1 MASRFQE
8 ASLVTSPSYPNAVVW
23 SSENLIAVA
32 AGHLVIILNPALPG
46 GPRGLI
52 SIPNAEPYQIGLV
65 RSQDNTK
72 CVSLSEDVF
81 ADLLIGGLLPSSVKR
96 ERHPCARSL
105 SWSDIGMS
113 PNHGCLLAVC
123 TAEGRVK
130 LYRPPYSDFCA
141 EWIEIV
147 DITDLLYEN
156 LSSMNFGESNNP
168 STSLSKDQVEQHD
181 HEEDER
187 ISTLKAC
194 KRRRTRGDKIKMHE
208 KSDTDQASCSK
219 QDSRTVQNVLEI
231 EAYEQP
237 SNAKYCHYL
246 PKGPKKF
253 SQEINPETY
262 VAREALLSSLSV
274 AWSSLL
280 RFSSEG
286 SSCENMLRFSLLAIG
301 SKSGSVSI
309 WKVHAPECYHI
320 ERGTV
325 TPNVEL
331 TAIIQAHSSW
341 VSTMS
346 WGIFGCDS
354 SNPQV
359 VLATGSCDGSVN
371 IWMSNKEDLQKSA
384 EVYKSSFFLLKQVV
398 TVNLV
403 PVSTLSFVVNK
414 HSNTMHLAIGKGSGS
429 LEVWKSDI
437 STRKFEQ
444 VASANAHDQ
453 VVTGLAWS
461 YDGRCLYSCSQ
472 DNYVRNW
479 ILSENTI
486 SEVPI
491 PANTTGLSSTTD
503 LPDDFLSCLGVALSP
518 GNLAVALVRSFN
530 AELLNPMYQARSQ
543 KAAVEFI
550 WNGAQQSG
558 ESEDSSETIT
568 EAILGFSKN
577 ELAYW
582 EFNLLWSLKEFKDLN
597 KPLVLWDMIA
607 AMLAFKQS
615 MPEFVELVITKW
627 LSVSYLGFH
636 ADIPMEDLVPK
647 IYKSF
652 SDVPSRLL
660 HILNV
665 ISRRVMLSDLKTEE
679 INRKLQGQRT
689 NSEEEI
695 DLWLKLLEGSERE
708 LRERLVGLSF
718 SAYLTAESSLGTGST
733 STGNWRPAGLS
744 QLQQW
749 VEIDHNIVHSQLETL
764 SAEVKSS
771 LTRSTSSSET
781 ALEEEKCP
789 YCEAPVYFHSPEEA
803 FCESPHQNKKNSKD
817 RERRDQGHKL
827 ERCCVSMQVC
837 PPAPLWFCK
846 CCNRLTSELAP
857 ETLFALPS
865 FPNDLKSLPETAPS
879 KPFCLF
885 CGILLQRKQPE
896 FLLSASPV

>member
-8 ASLVTSPSYPNAVVW
+8 ASLVTSPSYPNAVAW
-23 SSENLIAVA
+23 SPENLIAVA

-52 SIPNAEPYQIGLV
+52 SFPNAEPYQIGKV
-65 RSQDNTK
+65 RY
-72 CVSLSEDVF
+72 E
-81 ADLLIGGLLPSSVKR
+81 DLLTGGLLPSSLKR
-96 ERHPCARSL
+96 ERHPCVRSL
-105 SWSDIGMS
+105 SWSDLGMS
-113 PNHGCLLAVC
+113 ENYGCFLAVC
-123 TAEGRVK
+123 SAEGRVK
-130 LYRPPYSDFCA
+130 LYRPPFSDFSA
-141 EWIEIV
+141 EWVEIV
-147 DITDLLYEN
+147 DVSDLLYEN
-156 LSSMNFGESNNP
+156 LLSMNFGESNNNP
-168 STSLSKDQVEQHD
+168 STSVSKEQVVQHD
-181 HEEDER
+181 QEEDIR
-187 ISTLKAC
+187 IPILRTR
-194 KRRRTRGDKIKMHE
+194 KRRRTSVDKNLHE
-208 KSDTDQASCSK
+208 MDTTDQASCSK
-219 QDSRTVQNVLEI
+219 QDSQTVNNVLAI
-231 EAYEQP
+231 ELYEQP
-237 SNAKYCHYL
+237 SNHSL
-246 PKGPKKF
+246 PKAPKKCTR
-253 SQEINPETY
+253 EISPEKY
-262 VAREALLSSLSV
+262 VSREALLSSLSV

-280 RFSSEG
+280 TFPTEG
-286 SSCENMLRFSLLAIG
+286 SPFENLLRFSLLAIG
-301 SKSGSVSI
+301 SKSGCVSI
-309 WKVHAPECYHI
+309 WKVHAPECYNI
-320 ERGTV
+320 ERCNV
-325 TPNVEL
+325 SPNVEL

-346 WGIFGCDS
+346 WGVIGRDS
-354 SNPQV
+354 SNPQI
-359 VLATGSCDGSVN
+359 VLVTGSCDGSVK
-371 IWMSNKEDLQKSA
+371 IWMSNQEDLQKSV
-384 EVYKSSFFLLKQVV
+384 EVYTSSFSLLKEVV
-398 TVNLV
+398 AVNLV
-403 PVSTLSFVVNK
+403 PVSTLSFVVNNY
-414 HSNTMHLAIGKGSGS
+414 SSAMHLAIGKGSGS
-429 LEVWKSDI
+429 FEVWKCEI

-444 VASANAHDQ
+444 IASTNAHDQ

-491 PANTTGLSSTTD
+491 PANIPGLSSTSD

-530 AELLNPMYQARSQ
+530 VELLNPMYQARSQ

-558 ESEDSSETIT
+558 ESDDSSETIT

-577 ELAYW
+577 EYAYW
-582 EFNLLWSLKEFKDLN
+582 ESNLLWSLNEFKDYS

-647 IYKSF
+647 ISKRL

-665 ISRRVMLSDLKTEE
+665 ISRRVMLSELKTEE
-679 INRKLQGQRT
+679 INRKLQGQRG

-695 DLWLKLLEGSERE
+695 DLWLKLLHESERE

-718 SAYLTAESSLGTGST
+718 SAYLTAESSLGTDSPSSET
-733 STGNWRPAGLS
+733 WRPAGLA
-744 QLQQW
+744 QMQQW
-749 VEIDHNIVHSQLETL
+749 VEINHDVIPSQLQTL
-764 SAEVKSS
+764 SLEVKSS
-771 LTRSTSSSET
+771 LARSTNSKET
-781 ALEEEKCP
+781 TSEEENCP
-789 YCEAPVYFHSPEEA
+789 YCAAPVNFNSPEEA
-803 FCESPHQNKKNSKD
+803 ICESPHQNKKKARS
-817 RERRDQGHKL
+817 DQGHKL

-837 PPAPLWFCK
+837 PPTPLWFCK
-846 CCNRLTSELAP
+846 CCNRLTLELAP

-865 FPNDLKSLPETAPS
+865 FPSDLKLLPESSSSKVAL
-879 KPFCLF
+879 KPFCLL
-885 CGILLQRKQPE
+885 CGILLQRKQLD

>member
-8 ASLVTSPSYPNAVVW
+8 ASLVTSPSYPNAVAW

-32 AGHLVIILNPALPG
+32 AGHLVIIINPALPT

-52 SIPNAEPYQIGLV
+52 TISDAELYQIGRV
-65 RSQDNTK
+65 RSQD
-72 CVSLSEDVF
+72 
-81 ADLLIGGLLPSSVKR
+81 LLTGGLLPSSLKR
-96 ERHPCARSL
+96 ERSPCVRSL
-105 SWSDIGMS
+105 SWSEIGMS

-147 DITDLLYEN
+147 DISKMLYEN
-156 LSSMNFGESNNP
+156 LSSMNFGESKNP
-168 STSLSKDQVEQHD
+168 STSLSKDQVVEHD

-187 ISTLKAC
+187 ISSLKAR
-194 KRRRTRGDKIKMHE
+194 KRRKTSANNINLHE
-208 KSDTDQASCSK
+208 KNYTDRASCSK
-219 QDSRTVQNVLEI
+219 QDSKAEHNVLEI
-231 EAYEQP
+231 EVYKQA
-237 SNAKYCHYL
+237 SNGQDRRSL
-246 PKGPKKF
+246 PKALKKC
-253 SQEINPETY
+253 SQEISPQTY
-262 VAREALLSSLSV
+262 VSREALLSSHSV

-280 RFSSEG
+280 RFSSE
-286 SSCENMLRFSLLAIG
+286 SSCGNMLRFSLLAIG

-320 ERGTV
+320 ERSNV
-325 TPNVEL
+325 SPMVEL
-331 TAIIQAHSSW
+331 TAIVQTHSSW

-359 VLATGSCDGSVN
+359 VLVTGSCDGSVK
-371 IWMSNKEDLQKSA
+371 IWMSNKEDLQNSV
-384 EVYKSSFFLLKQVV
+384 EVYKSSFFLLKEVV
-398 TVNLV
+398 AVNPV
-403 PVSTLSFVVNK
+403 QVSTLSFVV
-414 HSNTMHLAIGKGSGS
+414 SNHYNAMHLAIGKGSGS
-429 LEVWKSDI
+429 FEVWKCEI

-444 VASANAHDQ
+444 IVSTNAHNQ

-472 DNYVRNW
+472 DNYVRSW
-479 ILSENTI
+479 ILCENAI

-491 PANTTGLSSTTD
+491 PANTPGLSSTTD

-518 GNLAVALVRSFN
+518 GNLAVALVRNFN
-530 AELLNPMYQARSQ
+530 VELLNPMYQARSQ
-543 KAAVEFI
+543 KAAVEFL

-558 ESEDSSETIT
+558 ESEDSTETVT

-577 ELAYW
+577 EFANW
-582 EFNLLWSLKEFKDLN
+582 ESNILWSLKEFNYLN
-597 KPLVLWDMIA
+597 KPLVLWDMVA

-615 MPEFVELVITKW
+615 MPEFVELVLTKW

-636 ADIPMEDLVPK
+636 DDISMEDLVPK
-647 IYKSF
+647 ITKRF

-665 ISRRVMLSDLKTEE
+665 ISRRVMLSELKTEE

-689 NSEEEI
+689 NDEGEI
-695 DLWLKLLEGSERE
+695 DLWLKLLQESEQE

-718 SAYLTAESSLGTGST
+718 SAYLLAESSQGTISPP
-733 STGNWRPAGLS
+733 SWNWRPAGLAL
-744 QLQQW
+744 LQQW
-749 VEIDHNIVHSQLETL
+749 VEINRDIVHSQLETL
-764 SAEVKSS
+764 SLEVKSS
-771 LTRSTSSSET
+771 RTRSSNSTET

-789 YCEAPVYFHSPEEA
+789 YCAAPVNFHSPEEA
-803 FCESPHQNKKNSKD
+803 FCESSHQKKKKSKD
-817 RERRDQGHKL
+817 KERCDQSHKL

-837 PPAPLWFCK
+837 PPTPLWFCK
-846 CCNRLTSELAP
+846 CCNRMTLEPAP
-857 ETLFALPS
+857 ETFFALPS
-865 FPNDLKSLPETAPS
+865 FPSDLKSLPKSSFSKVAS

-885 CGILLQRKQPE
+885 CGVLLQRKQPE

>member
-8 ASLVTSPSYPNAVVW
+8 ASLVTSPSYPNAVAW

-32 AGHLVIILNPALPG
+32 AGHLVIIINPALPT

-52 SIPNAEPYQIGLV
+52 TISDAELYQIGRV
-65 RSQDNTK
+65 RSQEVSDNN
-72 CVSLSEDVF
+72 VSDDVIV
-81 ADLLIGGLLPSSVKR
+81 DLLTGGLLPSSLKR
-96 ERHPCARSL
+96 ERSPCVRSL
-105 SWSDIGMS
+105 SWSEIGMS

-147 DITDLLYEN
+147 DISKMLYEN
-156 LSSMNFGESNNP
+156 LSSMNFGESKNP
-168 STSLSKDQVEQHD
+168 STSLSKDQVVEHD

-187 ISTLKAC
+187 ISSLKAR
-194 KRRRTRGDKIKMHE
+194 KRRKTSANNI
-208 KSDTDQASCSK
+208 
-219 QDSRTVQNVLEI
+219 
-231 EAYEQP
+231 
-237 SNAKYCHYL
+237 
-246 PKGPKKF
+246 
-253 SQEINPETY
+253 
-262 VAREALLSSLSV
+262 
-274 AWSSLL
+274 
-280 RFSSEG
+280 
-286 SSCENMLRFSLLAIG
+286 FSLLAIG

-320 ERGTV
+320 ERSNV
-325 TPNVEL
+325 SPMVEL
-331 TAIIQAHSSW
+331 TAIVQTHSSW

-359 VLATGSCDGSVN
+359 VLVTGSCDGSVK
-371 IWMSNKEDLQKSA
+371 IWMSNKEDLQNSV
-384 EVYKSSFFLLKQVV
+384 EVYKSSFFLLKEVV
-398 TVNLV
+398 AVNPV
-403 PVSTLSFVVNK
+403 QVSTLSFVV
-414 HSNTMHLAIGKGSGS
+414 SNHYNAMHLAIGKGSGS
-429 LEVWKSDI
+429 FEVWKCEI

-444 VASANAHDQ
+444 IVSTNAHNQ
-453 VVTGLAWS
+453 V
-461 YDGRCLYSCSQ
+461 
-472 DNYVRNW
+472 DNYVRSW
-479 ILSENTI
+479 ILCENAI

-491 PANTTGLSSTTD
+491 PANTPGLSSTTD

-518 GNLAVALVRSFN
+518 GNLAVALVRNFN
-530 AELLNPMYQARSQ
+530 VELLNPMYQARSQ
-543 KAAVEFI
+543 KAAVEFL

-558 ESEDSSETIT
+558 ESEDSTETVT

-577 ELAYW
+577 EFANW
-582 EFNLLWSLKEFKDLN
+582 ESNILWSLKEFNYLN
-597 KPLVLWDMIA
+597 KPLVLWDMVA

-615 MPEFVELVITKW
+615 MPEFVELVLTKW

-636 ADIPMEDLVPK
+636 DDISMEDLVPK
-647 IYKSF
+647 ITKRF

-665 ISRRVMLSDLKTEE
+665 ISRRVMLSELKTEE

-689 NSEEEI
+689 NDEGEI
-695 DLWLKLLEGSERE
+695 DLWLKLLQESERE

-718 SAYLTAESSLGTGST
+718 SAYLLAESSQGTISPP
-733 STGNWRPAGLS
+733 SWNWRPAGLAL
-744 QLQQW
+744 LQQW
-749 VEIDHNIVHSQLETL
+749 VEINRDIVHSQLETL
-764 SAEVKSS
+764 SLEVKSS
-771 LTRSTSSSET
+771 RTRSSNSTET

-789 YCEAPVYFHSPEEA
+789 YCAAPVNFHSAEEA
-803 FCESPHQNKKNSKD
+803 FCESSHQKKKKSKD
-817 RERRDQGHKL
+817 KERCDESHKL

-837 PPAPLWFCK
+837 PPTPLWFCK
-846 CCNRLTSELAP
+846 CCNRMTLELAP

-865 FPNDLKSLPETAPS
+865 FPSDLKSLPKSSFSKVAS

-885 CGILLQRKQPE
+885 CGVLLQRKQPE

>member
-8 ASLVTSPSYPNAVVW
+8 APLVSSPSYPNAVAW

-32 AGHLVIILNPALPG
+32 AGHLVIILSFGLHSSAL
-46 GPRGLI
+46 
-52 SIPNAEPYQIGLV
+52 
-65 RSQDNTK
+65 
-72 CVSLSEDVF
+72 
-81 ADLLIGGLLPSSVKR
+81 ADLLTGGLLPSSLKR
-96 ERHPCARSL
+96 ERGPCVRSL
-105 SWSDIGMS
+105 SWSEIGMS

-130 LYRPPYSDFCA
+130 LYRPPYSDYCA

-147 DITDLLYEN
+147 DVSDMLYEN
-156 LSSMNFGESNNP
+156 LSSMNFGEPNSP
-168 STSLSKDQVEQHD
+168 STSLSKDQVVQHD

-187 ISTLKAC
+187 NSIPKAR
-194 KRRRTRGDKIKMHE
+194 KRRRTSVNNNSLHE
-208 KSDTDQASCSK
+208 TSITVRASCSK
-219 QDSRTVQNVLEI
+219 QDSQTVLEI

-237 SNAKYCHYL
+237 SNAHNCHSL
-246 PKGPKKF
+246 PKEPKNI
-253 SQEINPETY
+253 SPEISPDKY
-262 VAREALLSSLSV
+262 VSREALLSALSV

-280 RFSSEG
+280 TFSSEG

-320 ERGTV
+320 ERSNV
-325 TPNVEL
+325 SPIVEL

-341 VSTMS
+341 VSTLS

-359 VLATGSCDGSVN
+359 VLVTGSCDGSVK
-371 IWMSNKEDLQKSA
+371 IWISNKEDLQKSV
-384 EVYKSSFFLLKQVV
+384 EIYKSSFFLLKQVV
-398 TVNLV
+398 TVNPV
-403 PVSTLSFVVNK
+403 PVSTLSFVVNN
-414 HSNTMHLAIGKGSGS
+414 HSNVMHLAIGKGSGS
-429 LEVWKSDI
+429 FEVWKCDI
-437 STRKFEQ
+437 STRKFKQ
-444 VASANAHDQ
+444 IASPMAHVQ

-472 DNYVRNW
+472 DNYLRNW
-479 ILSENTI
+479 ILGENTI

-491 PANTTGLSSTTD
+491 LANTPGLSSTTD
-503 LPDDFLSCLGVALSP
+503 FPDDFLSCLGVALSP
-518 GNLAVALVRSFN
+518 GNLAVAMVRRFN
-530 AELLNPMYQARSQ
+530 VELLDPMYQARSQ
-543 KAAVEFI
+543 KAAIEFL

-577 ELAYW
+577 EFAYW
-582 EFNLLWSLKEFKDLN
+582 ESNLLWSLKEFKDSN

-627 LSVSYLGFH
+627 LSMSYLGFH

-647 IYKSF
+647 ISKRF
-652 SDVPSRLL
+652 SAVPSRLL

-665 ISRRVMLSDLKTEE
+665 IARRVMLSELKTEE
-679 INRKLQGQRT
+679 INRKLQCQRT
-689 NSEEEI
+689 NNEEEV
-695 DLWLKLLEGSERE
+695 DLWLKLLEESERE

-718 SAYLTAESSLGTGST
+718 SAYLTTDLSVGVDSPST
-733 STGNWRPAGLS
+733 ANWRPAGLA

-749 VEIDHNIVHSQLETL
+749 VEINHDIVCNQLVTL
-764 SAEVKSS
+764 SLEVKSS
-771 LTRSTSSSET
+771 LTRSSNSTEE
-781 ALEEEKCP
+781 AMEEEECP
-789 YCEAPVYFHSPEEA
+789 YCAAPIHFQSPEEA
-803 FCESPHQNKKNSKD
+803 FCQSPHQNKKSKEKG
-817 RERRDQGHKL
+817 RCDQRHKL

-837 PPAPLWFCK
+837 PPIPLWFCK
-846 CCNRLTSELAP
+846 CCNRMTLELAP
-857 ETLFALPS
+857 ESLFALPS
-865 FPNDLKSLPETAPS
+865 FPTDLKSLPESCFSKVAL

-885 CGILLQRKQPE
+885 CGILLQRRQPE

>member
-8 ASLVTSPSYPNAVVW
+8 ASLVTSPSYPNAVAW

-32 AGHLVIILNPALPG
+32 AGHLVIILNPALPT

-52 SIPNAEPYQIGLV
+52 TIPNAEPYQIGLV
-65 RSQDNTK
+65 RSQD
-72 CVSLSEDVF
+72 
-81 ADLLIGGLLPSSVKR
+81 LLTGGLLPSSLKR
-96 ERHPCARSL
+96 ERHPCVRSL
-105 SWSDIGMS
+105 SWSDLGMS
-113 PNHGCLLAVC
+113 QNYGCLLAVC

-147 DITDLLYEN
+147 DVSDMLYEN
-156 LSSMNFGESNNP
+156 LSSINFGESNSP
-168 STSLSKDQVEQHD
+168 STSLSKDQVVQHD

-187 ISTLKAC
+187 NSILKSR
-194 KRRRTRGDKIKMHE
+194 KRRRTSADKINLHE
-208 KSDTDQASCSK
+208 TSVTDRASCSK
-219 QDSRTVQNVLEI
+219 QDSQTVPKVLES
-231 EAYEQP
+231 EVYEQP
-237 SNAKYCHYL
+237 SNAHHFHSL
-246 PKGPKKF
+246 PKVPKNF
-253 SQEINPETY
+253 SREISPDKY
-262 VAREALLSSLSV
+262 VSREALLSSLSV

-280 RFSSEG
+280 TFSSEG
-286 SSCENMLRFSLLAIG
+286 SSCENMSRFSLLAIG

-320 ERGTV
+320 ERSNV
-325 TPNVEL
+325 SPVVEL

-359 VLATGSCDGSVN
+359 VLVTGSSDGSVK
-371 IWMSNKEDLQKSA
+371 IWMSNKEDLQNSV
-384 EVYKSSFFLLKQVV
+384 EIYKSSFSLMKQVV
-398 TVNLV
+398 TVNPV
-403 PVSTLSFVVNK
+403 PVSMLSFVVNT
-414 HSNTMHLAIGKGSGS
+414 HSNVMHLAIGKGSGS
-429 LEVWKSDI
+429 FEVWKCDI
-437 STRKFEQ
+437 STKKFEQ
-444 VASANAHDQ
+444 ISAPMAHDQ

-479 ILSENTI
+479 ILCENTI

-491 PANTTGLSSTTD
+491 PANTPGLSSTTD

-530 AELLNPMYQARSQ
+530 VELLNPMYQARSQ
-543 KAAVEFI
+543 KAAVEFL

-558 ESEDSSETIT
+558 ESEDSSQTIT
-568 EAILGFSKN
+568 EAILGFSNN

-582 EFNLLWSLKEFKDLN
+582 ETNLLWSLKEFNDLN

-636 ADIPMEDLVPK
+636 DDIPMEDLVPK
-647 IYKSF
+647 ISKRF
-652 SDVPSRLL
+652 SAVPSRLL

-665 ISRRVMLSDLKTEE
+665 ISRRVMLSELKTEE
-679 INRKLQGQRT
+679 INRKLQGQGT
-689 NSEEEI
+689 SNEEEI
-695 DLWLKLLEGSERE
+695 DMWLKLLEESERE

-718 SAYLTAESSLGTGST
+718 SAYLTAKLSLGTTSP
-733 STGNWRPAGLS
+733 STGLV
-744 QLQQW
+744 QLQRW
-749 VEIDHNIVHSQLETL
+749 VEINHDIVPIQLRTL
-764 SAEVKSS
+764 SLEVKSS
-771 LTRSTSSSET
+771 LTRSSNSSET

-789 YCEAPVYFHSPEEA
+789 YCAAPVHFHSPEEA
-803 FCESPHQNKKNSKD
+803 FCQSPHQNKKSKD
-817 RERRDQGHKL
+817 KERREQGHKL

-837 PPAPLWFCK
+837 PPTALWFCK
-846 CCNRLTSELAP
+846 CCNRLTLELAP

-865 FPNDLKSLPETAPS
+865 FPTDLKSLPESSFRKVAL

>member
-8 ASLVTSPSYPNAVVW
+8 ASLVTSPSYPNAVAW

-32 AGHLVIILNPALPG
+32 AGHLVIIINPALPT

-52 SIPNAEPYQIGLV
+52 TISDAELYQIGRV
-65 RSQDNTK
+65 RSQD
-72 CVSLSEDVF
+72 
-81 ADLLIGGLLPSSVKR
+81 LLTGGLLPSSLKR
-96 ERHPCARSL
+96 ERSPCVRSL
-105 SWSDIGMS
+105 SWSEIGMS

-147 DITDLLYEN
+147 DISKMLYEN
-156 LSSMNFGESNNP
+156 LSSMNFGESKNP
-168 STSLSKDQVEQHD
+168 STSLSKDQVVEHD

-187 ISTLKAC
+187 ISSLKAR
-194 KRRRTRGDKIKMHE
+194 KRRKTSANNINLHE
-208 KSDTDQASCSK
+208 KNYTDRASCSK
-219 QDSRTVQNVLEI
+219 QDSKAEHNVLEI
-231 EAYEQP
+231 EVYKQA
-237 SNAKYCHYL
+237 SNGQDRRSL
-246 PKGPKKF
+246 PKALKKC
-253 SQEINPETY
+253 SQEISPQTY
-262 VAREALLSSLSV
+262 VSREALLSSHSV

-280 RFSSEG
+280 RFSSE
-286 SSCENMLRFSLLAIG
+286 SSCGNMLRFSLLAIG

-320 ERGTV
+320 ERSNV
-325 TPNVEL
+325 SPMVEL
-331 TAIIQAHSSW
+331 TAIVQTHSSW

-359 VLATGSCDGSVN
+359 VLVTGSCDGSVK
-371 IWMSNKEDLQKSA
+371 IWMSNKEDLQNSV
-384 EVYKSSFFLLKQVV
+384 EVYKSSFFLLKEVV
-398 TVNLV
+398 AVNPV
-403 PVSTLSFVVNK
+403 QVSTLSFVV
-414 HSNTMHLAIGKGSGS
+414 SNHYNAMHLAIGKGSGS
-429 LEVWKSDI
+429 FEVWKCEI

-444 VASANAHDQ
+444 IVSTNAHNQ
-453 VVTGLAWS
+453 V
-461 YDGRCLYSCSQ
+461 
-472 DNYVRNW
+472 DNYVRSW
-479 ILSENTI
+479 ILCENAI

-491 PANTTGLSSTTD
+491 PANTPGLSSTTD

-518 GNLAVALVRSFN
+518 GNLAVALVRNFN
-530 AELLNPMYQARSQ
+530 VELLNPMYQARSQ
-543 KAAVEFI
+543 KAAVEFL

-558 ESEDSSETIT
+558 ESEDSTETVT

-577 ELAYW
+577 EFANW
-582 EFNLLWSLKEFKDLN
+582 ESNILWSLKEFNYLN
-597 KPLVLWDMIA
+597 KPLVLWDMVA

-615 MPEFVELVITKW
+615 MPEFVELVLTKW

-636 ADIPMEDLVPK
+636 DDISMEDLVPK
-647 IYKSF
+647 ITKRF

-665 ISRRVMLSDLKTEE
+665 ISRRVMLSELKTEE

-689 NSEEEI
+689 NDEGEI
-695 DLWLKLLEGSERE
+695 DLWLKLLQESERE

-718 SAYLTAESSLGTGST
+718 SAYLLAESSQGTISPP
-733 STGNWRPAGLS
+733 SWNWRPAGLAL
-744 QLQQW
+744 LQQW
-749 VEIDHNIVHSQLETL
+749 VEINRDIVHSQLETL
-764 SAEVKSS
+764 SLEVKSS
-771 LTRSTSSSET
+771 RTRSSNSTET

-789 YCEAPVYFHSPEEA
+789 YCAAPVNFHSAEEA
-803 FCESPHQNKKNSKD
+803 FCESSHQKKKKSKD
-817 RERRDQGHKL
+817 KERCDESHKL

-837 PPAPLWFCK
+837 PPTPLWFCK
-846 CCNRLTSELAP
+846 CCNRMTLELAP

-865 FPNDLKSLPETAPS
+865 FPSDLKSLPKSSFSKVAS

-885 CGILLQRKQPE
+885 CGVLLQRKQPE

>member
-8 ASLVTSPSYPNAVVW
+8 ASLVTSPSYPNAVAW

-32 AGHLVIILNPALPG
+32 AGHLVIIINPALPA

-52 SIPNAEPYQIGLV
+52 NIPDAEPYQIGRV
-65 RSQDNTK
+65 RSQD
-72 CVSLSEDVF
+72 
-81 ADLLIGGLLPSSVKR
+81 LLTGGLLPSSLKR

-113 PNHGCLLAVC
+113 PNYGCLLAVC

-147 DITDLLYEN
+147 DVSKMLYEN
-156 LSSMNFGESNNP
+156 LSSMSFGESNSH
-168 STSLSKDQVEQHD
+168 STSSSKDQHH

-187 ISTLKAC
+187 ISSLKTR
-194 KRRRTRGDKIKMHE
+194 KRRKTSANNINLQE
-208 KSDTDQASCSK
+208 KNYTDRASCSK
-219 QDSRTVQNVLEI
+219 QDTQAQHNVLEI
-231 EAYEQP
+231 EVYKQA
-237 SNAKYCHYL
+237 SNCQNCHSL
-246 PKGPKKF
+246 PKAPKNF
-253 SQEINPETY
+253 SEEISPETY
-262 VAREALLSSLSV
+262 VSREALLSSLSV

-280 RFSSEG
+280 RFSSG

-320 ERGTV
+320 ERSDV
-325 TPNVEL
+325 SPVVEL

-346 WGIFGCDS
+346 WGISGCDS

-359 VLATGSCDGSVN
+359 VLVTGSCDGSVK
-371 IWMSNKEDLQKSA
+371 IWVSNTEDLQKSG
-384 EVYKSSFFLLKQVV
+384 EVYESSFFLLKQVV
-398 TVNLV
+398 AVNPV
-403 PVSTLSFVVNK
+403 QVSTLSFVL
-414 HSNTMHLAIGKGSGS
+414 SNHYNVMHLAIGKGSGS
-429 LEVWKSDI
+429 FEVWKCEL
-437 STRKFEQ
+437 STRKIKQ
-444 VASANAHDQ
+444 IISTNAHNH

-479 ILSENTI
+479 ILCENTI

-491 PANTTGLSSTTD
+491 PANTPGLSSTTD
-503 LPDDFLSCLGVALSP
+503 FPDDFLSCLGVALSP

-530 AELLNPMYQARSQ
+530 VELLNPMYQARSQ
-543 KAAVEFI
+543 KAAVEFL

-558 ESEDSSETIT
+558 ESEDSSEMVT

-577 ELAYW
+577 EFAYW
-582 EFNLLWSLKEFKDLN
+582 ETNFLWSLKEFKDLN

-615 MPEFVELVITKW
+615 MPEFVELVLTKW

-647 IYKSF
+647 ISKRF
-652 SDVPSRLL
+652 SAVPSRLL

-665 ISRRVMLSDLKTEE
+665 ISRRVMLSELKTEE
-679 INRKLQGQRT
+679 VNRKLQGQRT
-689 NSEEEI
+689 NNEEEI
-695 DLWLKLLEGSERE
+695 DLWLKLLEESERE
-708 LRERLVGLSF
+708 LRERLIGLSF
-718 SAYLTAESSLGTGST
+718 SAYLIAKSSQGTVSPST
-733 STGNWRPAGLS
+733 WNWRPAGLA
-744 QLQQW
+744 QFQQW
-749 VEIDHNIVHSQLETL
+749 VEINHDIVPSQLQTL
-764 SAEVKSS
+764 SSEVKSS
-771 LTRSTSSSET
+771 LIRSSNSRETR
-781 ALEEEKCP
+781 LEEEKCP
-789 YCEAPVYFHSPEEA
+789 YCKAPVNFHSPEEA
-803 FCESPHQNKKNSKD
+803 FCESSHQNKKKSKD
-817 RERRDQGHKL
+817 KERHDQSHKL

-846 CCNRLTSELAP
+846 CCNRKTLNLAP

-865 FPNDLKSLPETAPS
+865 FPSDLKSLPESSFSKVAS
-879 KPFCLF
+879 KPFCLL

>member
-8 ASLVTSPSYPNAVVW
+8 ASLVTSPSYPNAVAW

-32 AGHLVIILNPALPG
+32 SGHLVIILNPALPA

-65 RSQDNTK
+65 RNQ
-72 CVSLSEDVF
+72 
-81 ADLLIGGLLPSSVKR
+81 DLLTGVLLPSSLKR
-96 ERHPCARSL
+96 ERHPCVRSL

-130 LYRPPYSDFCA
+130 LYRPPYFDFCA

-147 DITDLLYEN
+147 DVSDMLYEN
-156 LSSMNFGESNNP
+156 LSIMNFGESNNP
-168 STSLSKDQVEQHD
+168 STSLSKDQVVQDD
-181 HEEDER
+181 HEEDEM
-187 ISTLKAC
+187 ISSLRAR
-194 KRRRTRGDKIKMHE
+194 KRRKTSRDNSNLHE
-208 KSDTDQASCSK
+208 KNFTDRASCSK
-219 QDSRTVQNVLEI
+219 QDNQAVHNVLQI
-231 EAYEQP
+231 QVYEQA
-237 SNAKYCHYL
+237 SNGQDCHSL
-246 PKGPKKF
+246 KKC
-253 SQEINPETY
+253 SQEISPEKY
-262 VAREALLSSLSV
+262 VSREALLSALSV

-280 RFSSEG
+280 RFSSES
-286 SSCENMLRFSLLAIG
+286 SSCEDVLRFSLLAVG

-309 WKVHAPECYHI
+309 WKVHAPECYHV
-320 ERGTV
+320 ERSNV
-325 TPNVEL
+325 SPIVEL

-346 WGIFGCDS
+346 WGIVGSDS
-354 SNPQV
+354 LHPKV
-359 VLATGSCDGSVN
+359 VLVTGSCDGSVK
-371 IWMSNKEDLQKSA
+371 IWMSNKEDLQKPV

-398 TVNLV
+398 AVNPV
-403 PVSTLSFVVNK
+403 PVSTLSFVV
-414 HSNTMHLAIGKGSGS
+414 SNHYNAMHLAIGKGSGS
-429 LEVWKSDI
+429 FEVWKCKI
-437 STRKFEQ
+437 SSRKFEQ
-444 VASANAHDQ
+444 IVSTKAHAQ
-453 VVTGLAWS
+453 VITGLAWS

-479 ILSENTI
+479 ILCENTI

-491 PANTTGLSSTTD
+491 PANTPGLSSSTD

-530 AELLNPMYQARSQ
+530 VELLNPMYQARSQ
-543 KAAVEFI
+543 KAAVEFL

-558 ESEDSSETIT
+558 ESEDTETIT

-577 ELAYW
+577 EFAYW
-582 EFNLLWSLKEFKDLN
+582 ESNFLWSLKEFKDLN

-615 MPEFVELVITKW
+615 MPEFVELVVTKW

-647 IYKSF
+647 IFECF
-652 SDVPSRLL
+652 SAVPSRLL

-665 ISRRVMLSDLKTEE
+665 ISRRVMLSELKTEE

-689 NSEEEI
+689 NNEEEI
-695 DLWLKLLEGSERE
+695 DLWLKLLEDSEQE
-708 LRERLVGLSF
+708 LRERLIGLSF
-718 SAYLTAESSLGTGST
+718 SAYLIAESSLGSVSPST
-733 STGNWRPAGLS
+733 WNWRPAGLA

-749 VEIDHNIVHSQLETL
+749 VEINHNIVHSQLETL

-771 LTRSTSSSET
+771 LTRSSNTTET

-789 YCEAPVYFHSPEEA
+789 YCAAPVHFHSPEEA
-803 FCESPHQNKKNSKD
+803 YCQSPQQNKSKSKEI
-817 RERRDQGHKL
+817 ERRDQRHKL
-827 ERCCVSMQVC
+827 ERCCVSMQIC
-837 PPAPLWFCK
+837 PPTPLWFCK
-846 CCNRLTSELAP
+846 CCNRMTLELAP

-865 FPNDLKSLPETAPS
+865 FPSDLKSLPESSFSKVAS